1 MFIHGIESDILQIS
15 EYETADLY
23 ELINTFINKYE
34 NATEK
39 NRFHLIL
46 NNVERNYLDWAQFT
60 KNKSRTKVIKE
71 ALKIVI
77 DSDKNYDNYLSK
89 HDL

>member
-1 MFIHGIESDILQIS
+1 LQVS
-15 EYETADLY
+15 EYEPEKLAET
-23 ELINTFINKYE
+23 INTFINKYE
-34 NATEK
+34 NASER

-71 ALKIVI
+71 ALKSII
-77 DSDKNYDNYLSK
+77 DSDTEYDKYLNK
-89 HDL
+89 HDF